1 MGIQSTIEASIGSM
15 SPSLRRVA
23 DAIRE
28 RPAIVLES
36 TINELAAACDTSV
49 ASVVRFCQAIDMGGY
64 TQLRVALATE
74 LGKES
79 AQYGSGATYG
89 ADVSP
94 GDSLEEIAHKI
105 SSLELMAI
113 EETVASLDFAVME
126 RVVSRFE
133 TASRILLYGVG
144 ASQFVAED
152 LQHKL
157 FRIGRDAYVLSDPH
171 EAWAAAALP
180 VSGVVA
186 MGISHLGETK
196 ETLEFLRIAS
206 DNGAFTTAL
215 TSVPGSAI
223 AGAADEVLFTRVRET
238 TFRAGAMVSRIAQLA
253 LIDCLF
259 AGIAQRRYHYTV
271 EALRRT
277 REVTRGARG
286 V

>member
-1 MGIQSTIEASIGSM
+1 MSIQSTIEAAVGSL
-15 SPSLRRVA
+15 SPSLRRIA
-23 DAIRE
+23 ETIRE
-28 RPAIVLES
+28 RPNLVLDS
-36 TINELAAACDTSV
+36 TINELAAECGTSV
-49 ASVVRFCQAIDMGGY
+49 ASVVRFCQAIGMAGY
-64 TQLRVALATE
+64 AQLRVALATE

-79 AQYGSGATYG
+79 AQFGVPADFG

-94 GDSLEEIAHKI
+94 SDSLEEIARKI

-113 EETVASLDFAVME
+113 DETIGSLDFEVLE
-126 RVVSRFE
+126 RVIGRMDN
-133 TASRILLYGVG
+133 AGRILLYGVG

-157 FRIGRDAYVLSDPH
+157 FRIGRDAFVLSDPH
-171 EAWAAAALP
+171 EAWAAASLP

-196 ETLEFLRIAS
+196 DTLEFLRIARE
-206 DNGAFTTAL
+206 NGAFTVAL
-215 TSVPGSAI
+215 TGVPESSI
-223 AGAADEVLFTRVRET
+223 ARAADEVLYTRARET

-253 LIDCLF
+253 LVDCLF

-271 EALRRT
+271 DALRRT
-277 REVTRGARG
+277 HEVTREARG

>member
-1 MGIQSTIEASIGSM
+1 MSIQSTIEAAVGSL
-15 SPSLRRVA
+15 SPSLRRIA
-23 DAIRE
+23 ETIRD
-28 RPAIVLES
+28 RPTIVLES
-36 TINELAAACDTSV
+36 TINDLAAECGTSV
-49 ASVVRFCQAIDMGGY
+49 ASVVRFCQAIGMAGY
-64 TQLRVALATE
+64 AQLRVALATE

-79 AQYGSGATYG
+79 AQFGMPAAYG

-94 GDSLEEIAHKI
+94 GDSLQEIARKI

-113 EETVASLDFAVME
+113 DETIGSLDFEVLE
-126 RVVSRFE
+126 RVVGRFE
-133 TASRILLYGVG
+133 NASRILLYGVG

-157 FRIGRDAYVLSDPH
+157 FRVGRDAFVLSDPH

-196 ETLEFLRIAS
+196 DTLEFLRIAAE
-206 DNGAFTTAL
+206 NGAFTVAL
-215 TSVPGSAI
+215 TGVPGSAI
-223 AGAADEVLFTRVRET
+223 ANAADEVLYTRARET

-253 LIDCLF
+253 LVDCLF

-271 EALRRT
+271 DALRRT